1 MQNYNMQELSQM
13 IKGSFHDSMTLM
25 VRRLDKY
32 IDQAVKDEK
41 LPFYFRNLCTYTYD
55 FYIPND
61 TVPINE
67 IIFAV
72 YAYIKPAQTATEI
85 RNHVPID
92 RNAPKVSE
100 SPVKAQL
107 LWKIDPNQDTLDF
120 WQAKTISKK
129 DLLYAKPEQALKPV
143 NATKETKTWTDEER
157 QSLMD
162 FNLAMSMFY
171 HFSHDKDQRC
181 FLICKRMFDQYFDK
195 WNNR

>member
-1 MQNYNMQELSQM
+1 MQSYSMQELSQM

-25 VRRLDKY
+25 IRRLDKY

-55 FYIPND
+55 YYIPND
-61 TVPINE
+61 NVPINE

-85 RNHVPID
+85 KNHVPAE

-120 WQAKTISKK
+120 WQTKAISKK

-143 NATKETKTWTDEER
+143 NVTKETKTWTDEER
-157 QSLMD
+157 QALMD

-181 FLICKRMFDQYFDK
+181 FLICKHMFDQYFDK